1 MRFHE
6 LQVLVMLLQIVHY
19 LILIT
24 ERAALASSIE
34 FFMRGEIPRD
44 LLDEALGVLSKTD
57 KSAPDLPCECR
68 RRPER
73 D

>member
-6 LQVLVMLLQIVHY
+6 LQVLVVLLQIVHY

-34 FFMRGEIPRD
+34 FFI
-44 LLDEALGVLSKTD
+44 EARSPGISSMKH
-57 KSAPDLPCECR
+57 
-68 RRPER
+68 
-73 D
+73 

>member
-24 ERAALASSIE
+24 EERAALASLIE
-34 FFMRGEIPRD
+34 LFMT
-44 LLDEALGVLSKTD
+44 EARSPGISSMKH
-57 KSAPDLPCECR
+57 
-68 RRPER
+68 
-73 D
+73 